1 MSEPNPSSSAS
12 AGAIAAAP
20 HEHAA
25 TRFSA
30 ELRGLLT
37 LADGKPISLGAV
49 LDALKER
56 GDALFLLVINIPF
69 IVPMPAFGLSTPVGI
84 IVILMGWCVMRGRP
98 LWLPQRMRK
107 LEIGPATLLKV
118 VNTALW
124 FTGKIERVTKPRL
137 GFLFWP
143 GFSHLIAL
151 ELAVA
156 GFSLGLPLP
165 IIGTNFIFA
174 IVIIPL
180 ALGLLERDGLM
191 VLLAHVIALIET
203 AIAVGLA
210 LAIWYFGWEFVR
222 EYIPAWHIG
231 TA

>member
-1 MSEPNPSSSAS
+1 MSEPSTNHAAAS
-12 AGAIAAAP
+12 GAIAADP
-20 HEHAA
+20 HSHES
-25 TRFSA
+25 TRFST

-84 IVILMGWCVMRGRP
+84 IVILMGWCILRGKP
-98 LWLPQRMRK
+98 LWLPARVRK

-137 GFLFWP
+137 GILFWP

-151 ELAVA
+151 ELAIA
-156 GFSLGLPLP
+156 GFSLALPLP

-174 IVIIPL
+174 IIIIPL

-191 VLLAHVIALIET
+191 VILAHVIALIET
-203 AIAVGLA
+203 AIAVGLCV
-210 LAIWYFGWEFVR
+210 AIWYFGWEYVR
-222 EYIPAWHIG
+222 GYLPAWHIG

>member
-1 MSEPNPSSSAS
+1 MSEPTPSSA
-12 AGAIAAAP
+12 AAQAIAVDP
-20 HEHAA
+20 HGHAT
-25 TRFSA
+25 TRFST

-84 IVILMGWCVMRGRP
+84 IVILMGWCIMRGRP
-98 LWLPQRMRK
+98 LWLPERMRK
-107 LEIGPATLLKV
+107 LEIGPAALQKV

-124 FTGKIERVTKPRL
+124 FTGKIERVMRPRL
-137 GFLFWP
+137 AMMFWP
-143 GFSHLIAL
+143 GFSHLIAI
-151 ELAVA
+151 ELAIA
-156 GFSLGLPLP
+156 GFSLALPLP

-174 IVIIPL
+174 IIIIPL

-191 VLLAHVIALIET
+191 VLLAHAIALIET
-203 AIAVGLA
+203 AIAVGLGF
-210 LAIWYFGWEFVR
+210 AIWYYGWAYVR
-222 EYIPAWHIG
+222 EYLPAWHIG